1 MSWKRSTKVSDE
13 CRLLYTCAR
22 ATHAHGLWRT
32 RLPVGH
38 VCLSM
43 NNCAGKTDFLPTG
56 TFFAQR
62 MRELN
67 TTNATTSDERA
78 SAEPDTSGKISAQV
92 QAELRVLREQNAAM
106 SKTLDMLVDMLRGG
120 TGVASARG
128 VLGHRSH
135 TRDAGGIAS
144 RTITSHPLSNSNPL
158 DNV

>member
-1 MSWKRSTKVSDE
+1 MCVVVVHVSV
-13 CRLLYTCAR
+13 CAHEH
-22 ATHAHGLWRT
+22 THSLWRT
-32 RLPVGH
+32 RSPIGH
-38 VCLSM
+38 ACLSL
-43 NNCAGKTDFLPTG
+43 NFCAGGTDFLPTG

-120 TGVASARG
+120 TGGASARG